1 MCHLGRNFCDVVDE
15 KWGDT
20 VKVSNKLVV
29 LVNYTS
35 NRITEALEIM
45 GNDGYKLVSAVMAK
59 NIAEQDCMYLFFSKE
74 EK

>member
-1 MCHLGRNFCDVVDE
+1 M
-15 KWGDT
+15 
-20 VKVSNKLVV
+20 KVSNKLVV

-59 NIAEQDCMYLFFSKE
+59 DIAEQDCMYLFFSKE